1 MDGITAGGF
10 DRLAVSPHLAPANI
24 GVFVN
29 NNGQAATLINQL
41 SVALTAGGFTIVD
54 TSGQLGV
61 STRPGAANIGIFVND
76 NGQAGTLIDRLSLA
90 LTASGFTFV
99 DTPARFGVSTNLGA
113 ANIGIFVNDSGQAGM
128 LADTP
133 RFAPAVRKSVQIGS
147 SGPSDD
153 LIPRPPTTQNRA
165 RTSACRLGRERDGLI
180 RDREAPRLIEAKK
193 IAPQGQWMPSLKAR
207 SIHQRGEPCYG
218 PVGSSGAYL
227 PPRQTY
233 QTKVS

>member
-1 MDGITAGGF
+1 MEALFVSVLALSATASVALEAAPAGPSPGPVELTDAQMDGITAGGF

-29 NNGQAATLINQL
+29 NNGQAATLIDQL

-76 NGQAGTLIDRLSLA
+76 NGQAGTLIDRLSVA
-90 LTASGFTFV
+90 LTASGFTLV

-133 RFAPAVRKSVQIGS
+133 RFAPAVPQIGA
-147 SGPSDD
+147 D
-153 LIPRPPTTQNRA
+153 
-165 RTSACRLGRERDGLI
+165 RLF
-180 RDREAPRLIEAKK
+180 
-193 IAPQGQWMPSLKAR
+193 R
-207 SIHQRGEPCYG
+207 SIR
-218 PVGSSGAYL
+218 
-227 PPRQTY
+227 
-233 QTKVS
+233 